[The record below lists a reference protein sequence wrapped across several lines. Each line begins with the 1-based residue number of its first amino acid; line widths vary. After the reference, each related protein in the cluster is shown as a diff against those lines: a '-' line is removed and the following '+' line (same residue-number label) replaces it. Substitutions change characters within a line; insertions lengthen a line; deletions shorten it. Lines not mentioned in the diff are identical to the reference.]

1 MNAAS
6 IIPLT
11 AIAIFSLLILQKK
24 PKTPSDFLLLGI
36 NLSLALIIY
45 SEYAVFND
53 GLYGWELFIHFNS
66 IYWMVSLF
74 FSYAYSMVDGKGQL
88 VFKWWFFAFSAP
100 FFLFSA
106 YDLLIDPSKIPADY
120 ESLFVD
126 PTIIYHL
133 FFKLHKI
140 FFIAVG
146 FHILRQIRR
155 YNVALKHSHSSL
167 DQISLHWL
175 RNYTIV
181 LMGFYAI
188 HLVIFL
194 LFNLGFI
201 PEISEV
207 YLVTGVLLVFAVFY
221 LSYHGIRAYNVSTI
235 YVELPLSNGITKS
248 IKEKTSNEKLEEN
261 KVIFHQV
268 KSLFEAQ
275 QTYTDP
281 NLKIGL
287 LAEQLNVPSYRL
299 SQAINENYGR
309 PFYDFVSNYRTKLL
323 QEKLIAPQNS
333 NYTIMALAL
342 EVGFNS
348 KASLN
353 RIFKEQT
360 GMTPSQFQKSHL
372 TN

>member
-1 MNAAS
+1 MTAAN

-24 PKTPSDFLLLGI
+24 PKNASDFLLLGI
-36 NLSLALIIY
+36 NLSLALVIY

-53 GLYGWELFIHFNS
+53 GLLGWELFIHFNG
-66 IYWMVSLF
+66 IFWMVSLF
-74 FSYAYSMVDGKGQL
+74 FSYAYSMVEGKGKL
-88 VFKWWFFAFSAP
+88 VLKWWFFIFSVP

-106 YDLLIDPSKIPADY
+106 YDIFLDATKTQADY
-120 ESLFVD
+120 EALFVD
-126 PTIIYHL
+126 PTIIYHF

-140 FFIAVG
+140 FFILIG
-146 FHILRQIRR
+146 LLILRKIRQ
-155 YNVALKHSHSSL
+155 YNLAIKHAHSSI

-175 RNYTIV
+175 RNYTII
-181 LMGFYAI
+181 LMVFYAV

-207 YLVTGVLLVFAVFY
+207 YLVTGILLVFAVFY
-221 LSYHGIRAYNVSTI
+221 LSYHGIKTYNVSTI
-235 YVELPLSNGITKS
+235 YVEPQLTAQTN
-248 IKEKTSNEKLEEN
+248 KEHKERITSNESDEN
-261 KVIFHQV
+261 QVIYNRV
-268 KSLFEAQ
+268 KSLFEEEQ
-275 QTYTDP
+275 VFTDP

-287 LAEQLNVPSYRL
+287 LAEKLDLPSYRL
-299 SQAINENYGR
+299 SQSINEYFGH
-309 PFYDFVSNYRTKLL
+309 PFYDFVSSYRTELL
-323 QEKLIAPQNS
+323 KEKLTDPNNRS
-333 NYTIMALAL
+333 YTIMALAL
-342 EVGFNS
+342 DAGFNS